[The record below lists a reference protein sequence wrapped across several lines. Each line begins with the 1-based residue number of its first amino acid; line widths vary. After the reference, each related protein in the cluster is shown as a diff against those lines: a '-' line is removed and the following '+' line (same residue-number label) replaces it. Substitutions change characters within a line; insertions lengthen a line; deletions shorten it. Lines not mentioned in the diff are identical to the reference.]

1 MRLPTAAMKWS
12 SITWQ
17 AIDRAR
23 LQSKSNGS
31 YQSRWVP
38 PWPATL
44 PA

>member
-1 MRLPTAAMKWS
+1 MWLPTAVMKWS
-12 SITWQ
+12 SITWP

-23 LQSKSNGS
+23 FQSKLDGS